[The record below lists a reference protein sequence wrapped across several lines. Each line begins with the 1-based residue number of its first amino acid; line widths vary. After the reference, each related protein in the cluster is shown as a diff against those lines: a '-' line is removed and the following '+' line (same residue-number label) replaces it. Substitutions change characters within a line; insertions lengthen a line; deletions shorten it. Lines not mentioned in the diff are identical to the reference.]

1 MSIQMI
7 ALDMDRT
14 TLNAEGKLSEET
26 KRALEY
32 AIAKDV
38 HIVIASGRSFS
49 ALPKDVLSVKG
60 IEYAITCNGAEV
72 YYIPEGK
79 CLQSFCLSEEAVET
93 IMELTEGL
101 PITYEGFIKGQA
113 YAAKAYVEDPV
124 KYGAGKKVV
133 DYVRSTRIA
142 KEDIRKFLL
151 EHRRELNSMDIIVN
165 DAVLKEKLLQSLRQ
179 AIENV
184 YITSSVSQLIEISD
198 EKGGKHSGVKFVAE
212 LLGIKREE
220 IAAFGDAD
228 NDVDMLL
235 YAGVGLAV
243 ENASEKCLAVADKVV
258 PHHDREGVSKGIY
271 DLLK

>member
-1 MSIQMI
+1 MCIKMI

-32 AIAKDV
+32 AIEKGV

-72 YYIPEGK
+72 YCIPESK
-79 CLQSFCLSEEAVET
+79 CLQSFCLSEEAVEI
-93 IMELTEGL
+93 IMRLTESAQA
-101 PITYEGFIKGQA
+101 TYEGFIKGQA

-133 DYVRSTRIA
+133 DYVKNTRIA
-142 KEDIRKFLL
+142 KDDIREFLL
-151 EHRRELNSMDIIVN
+151 EHKKELNSMDIIVN
-165 DAVLKEKLLQSLRQ
+165 DAAEKERILQLLHQ
-179 AIENV
+179 EVGNV
-184 YITSSVSQLIEISD
+184 YITSSVAQLIEISD

-212 LLGIKREE
+212 LLGIEREQ

-243 ENASEKCLAVADKVV
+243 ENASEKCLEAADKVV
-258 PHHDREGVSKGIY
+258 PHHDREGVAKGIY
-271 DLLK
+271 ELLK

>member
-165 DAVLKEKLLQSLRQ
+165 DAVLKEKILQSLRQ